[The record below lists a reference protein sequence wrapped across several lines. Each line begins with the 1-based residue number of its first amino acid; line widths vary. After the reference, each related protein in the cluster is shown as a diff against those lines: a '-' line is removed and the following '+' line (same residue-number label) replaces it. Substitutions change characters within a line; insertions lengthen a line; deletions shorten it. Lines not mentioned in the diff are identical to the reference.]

1 MSTMKT
7 KKIITKILTTL
18 LSIYPLF
25 ITFTIE
31 GEIYAEKGLYASLFA
46 QLTFWILVWI
56 SISIYFIEKINI
68 YLVISIGI
76 LNIIFILI
84 LLTSF
89 LNINLLQPANP
100 QSVYTYLATSLGTSA
115 LYIWCKLMN

>member
-1 MSTMKT
+1 
-7 KKIITKILTTL
+7 
-18 LSIYPLF
+18 
-25 ITFTIE
+25 
-31 GEIYAEKGLYASLFA
+31 
-46 QLTFWILVWI
+46 
-56 SISIYFIEKINI
+56 
-68 YLVISIGI
+68 LVISIGI